1 MKTVLLFSIIFCA
14 IALPALGDLMDTDLN
29 KIRLVI
35 QEEVK
40 KEVESAETRIKE
52 YIDLKINGIDKQ
64 FEGVNNQ
71 ITHVQYATYVVI
83 ALIVVAVGITQ
94 IVMAWHS
101 RTERIESVC
110 ELRNVSRN
118 GFISTHPASFD
129 RFELMFSF

>member
-14 IALPALGDLMDTDLN
+14 IALPALGDLIDTDLN

-52 YIDLKINGIDKQ
+52 YINLKINGIDKQ

-71 ITHVQYATYVVI
+71 ITHVQYAKYGLIV
-83 ALIVVAVGITQ
+83 LIVVAVGIPQ

-101 RTERIESVC
+101 RKNQVQVHQIE
-110 ELRNVSRN
+110 ELRQKIEELKQPVL
-118 GFISTHPASFD
+118 STGI
-129 RFELMFSF
+129 EL